1 MKIYSSHELHSWAV
15 GSQSVISTSTFP
27 LIPVA
32 EGGRICGDLLYLFHL
47 VDHAEK
53 YTQICTLPLYNGAYS
68 GKSYYAMVLDT

>member
-1 MKIYSSHELHSWAV
+1 MKIYSSHALHLWEV

-27 LIPVA
+27 LIPVS

-53 YTQICTLPLYNGAYS
+53 YTQICTLPLYNDAYS
-68 GKSYYAMVLDT
+68 GKSSYAMVLNT